1 MKKANLLP
9 IVFLLN
15 IIVFGIF
22 SCKKDSSLEQT
33 SVLPKGNLSNNQAK
47 PSALITTDVQTYY
60 IDNPIQFLNG
70 TASPTKEVEYAWYEI
85 NSSNENLIGNTKEI
99 DPRVYTAPDTVW
111 VKLIAMNKFGA
122 DTFIKEIII
131 KDKPKSANITSI
143 SLDSV
148 NYINPITNANW
159 NPSGGPNVLY
169 RFYDVNQVWIDSTVR
184 SANNNLYGWASA
196 FNSTQSALLTLNDV
210 NSTPISWYY
219 PTGIKF
225 IQFSKMLNVTT
236 LKIYNQ
242 HAINGLEVIAE
253 IPFVFIDYFRTDGNT
268 TDVSTVK
275 LRSADGKTVLTVKI
289 KYNT

>member
-1 MKKANLLP
+1 MKKAYSFS
-9 IVFLLN
+9 IVFMLS

-22 SCKKDSSLEQT
+22 SCKKDNTLEQT
-33 SVLPKGNLSNNQAK
+33 SVLPNGNISNNQAK

-60 IDNPIQFLNG
+60 IDNPIQFVNG
-70 TASPTKEVEYAWYEI
+70 TASPTKEVNYAWYEI
-85 NSSNENLIGNTKEI
+85 NSSNENLISNNKDI
-99 DPRVYTAPDTVW
+99 DPRVYATPDTVW
-111 VKLIAMNKFGA
+111 IKLIATNKFGA

-148 NYINPITNANW
+148 NYINPATNANW
-159 NPSGGPNVLY
+159 NTTGGPNVLY
-169 RFYDVNQVWIDSTVR
+169 RFYDINQVWIDSTVR

-196 FNSTQSALLTLNDV
+196 FNSAQLAYLTLNDV

-219 PTGIKF
+219 PSSLKY

-242 HAINGLEVIAE
+242 HQTNGLEVIAE
-253 IPFVFIDYFRTDGNT
+253 IPFVFIDYFRTNGNT
-268 TDVSTVK
+268 TDLSTVK
-275 LRSADGKTVLTVKI
+275 LRSADGKTVLTIKI